1 MKTSTNHVYNP
12 VGTIIV
18 VTGDIPSGY
27 LECDGSSVSQ
37 VTYKA
42 LYETLTNDGST
53 FPYGANSGT
62 DFKLPNLQGRTPV
75 GGTQGTLGQTSG
87 TENSGSEPLSLD
99 VVSNITCNHS
109 ISANYNSNAGNY
121 DVNAAANTGNHT
133 ITSANIPA
141 HVHRVVSANIDL
153 HTGNQRINATISRQ
167 QRSNTNSL
175 YISSTANRNDYVR
188 RQSGNGNSIRN
199 DSVLRY
205 RGQVSGDA
213 SRVPRQGNT
222 MRHSEW
228 PNRGNNYIV
237 WGQAARRQLGGS
249 HAHSS
254 ANAYANANI
263 SNNGVT
269 SSRNS
274 TGTANIVVNGHNF
287 SVSPNA
293 ISVDYGN
300 LEGKQVLVR
309 YAIKF

>member
-12 VGTIIV
+12 IGTIIV

-42 LYETLTNDGST
+42 LYETLTNDGTT
-53 FPYGANSGT
+53 FPYGANSGS

-87 TENSGSEPLSLD
+87 AENSGSESLSLD
-99 VVSNITCNHS
+99 VTSNITSNHS
-109 ISANYNSNAGNY
+109 IGASYTANAGNY
-121 DVNAAANTGNHT
+121 DINAASNTGNHT

-141 HVHRVVSANIDL
+141 HVHRVVSANIATF
-153 HTGNQRINATISRQ
+153 TGNQRINTTKSRQ
-167 QRSNTNSL
+167 QRGNANNL
-175 YISSTANRNDYVR
+175 WISETANRNDYRR

-199 DSVLRY
+199 DHTRRY

-222 MRHSEW
+222 LRHNEW
-228 PNRGNNYIV
+228 PNRGNNFII
-237 WGQAARRQLGGS
+237 WAQAARRQLGGS

-263 SNNGVT
+263 SNSGVN
-269 SSRNS
+269 SSES
-274 TGTANIVVNGHNF
+274 DTGQANIVVNGHNF
-287 SVSPNA
+287 SISPNA
-293 ISVDYGN
+293 VSVDYGN